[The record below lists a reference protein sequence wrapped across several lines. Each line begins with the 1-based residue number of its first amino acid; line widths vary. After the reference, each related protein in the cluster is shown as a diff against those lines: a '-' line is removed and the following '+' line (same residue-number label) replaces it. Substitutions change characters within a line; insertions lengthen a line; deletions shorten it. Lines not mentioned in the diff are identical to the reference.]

1 MTLTV
6 LSRTYCHLCDDL
18 LAALEKFRCRFNG
31 VSAFEINVVDIEL
44 DPALEAVYGDKVP
57 VLLDG
62 KIEICHYFL
71 SEDALAAHL
80 RMSSASHKG

>member
-18 LAALEKFRCRFNG
+18 LAALEDFRRRVG
-31 VSAFEINVVDIEL
+31 PAFDIKVVDI
-44 DPALEAVYGDKVP
+44 DHDDDLEGLYGDKVP

-62 KIEICHYFL
+62 DVEICHYFMN
-71 SEDALAAHL
+71 EDALAAHL
-80 RMSSASHKG
+80 RLPCRN